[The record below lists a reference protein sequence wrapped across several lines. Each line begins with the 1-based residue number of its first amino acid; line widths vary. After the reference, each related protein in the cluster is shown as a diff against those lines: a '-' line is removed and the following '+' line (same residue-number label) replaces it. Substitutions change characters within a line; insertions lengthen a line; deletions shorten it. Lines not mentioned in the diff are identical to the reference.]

1 MLTLRYM
8 RPEDIPLVV
17 ELDQR
22 SFPNA
27 WSERSYNFEVRENKS
42 SHMVVLELGTS
53 PAIIGFAGTWL
64 IEDETHISTIAISE
78 DQRGH
83 GYGEVLLTGLLER
96 SIQLGVT
103 YAVLEV
109 RVSNTTAINLY
120 RKYEFEVVHRRKNYY
135 RDNNEDALM
144 MFLNGIDDAY
154 KARFATRL
162 NTLRQRVH
170 YTNLLPDGKPTFQ

>member
-8 RPEDIPLVV
+8 RPEDIPVVV

-42 SHMVVLELGTS
+42 SHMVVLELDS
-53 PAIIGFAGTWL
+53 PTTIIGFAGTWL
-64 IEDETHISTIAISE
+64 IEDETHISTIAISAE
-78 DQRGH
+78 QRGN
-83 GYGEVLLTGLLER
+83 GYGEILLSGLLER
-96 SIQLGVT
+96 SIALGAT

-109 RVSNTTAINLY
+109 RVSNGTAINLY

-135 RDNNEDALM
+135 RDNNEDAYM
-144 MFLNGIDDAY
+144 MFLNGIDAAY
-154 KARFATRL
+154 KARFADRL
-162 NTLRQRVH
+162 VKLRQRVH
-170 YTNLLPDGKPTFQ
+170 YTNLLPSGKPTFQ

>member
-27 WSERSYNFEVRENKS
+27 WSERSYNFEIRENKS
-42 SHMVVLELGTS
+42 SHMVVLETGA
-53 PAIIGFAGTWL
+53 PPVIIGFAGTWL
-64 IEDETHISTIAISE
+64 IEDETHISTIAIAE
-78 DQRGH
+78 EARGN
-83 GYGEVLLTGLLER
+83 GYGEVLLAGLLER
-96 SIQLGVT
+96 SILLGAT

-109 RVSNTTAINLY
+109 RVSNNTAINLY

-135 RDNNEDALM
+135 RDNNEDAFM
-144 MFLNGIDDAY
+144 MFLNGIDAAY
-154 KARFATRL
+154 KARFADRL
-162 NTLRQRVH
+162 ANLRQRVQ

>member
-8 RPEDIPLVV
+8 RPEDIPVVV

-42 SHMVVLELGTS
+42 SHMVVLEIDS
-53 PAIIGFAGTWL
+53 PATIIGFAGTWL
-64 IEDETHISTIAISE
+64 IEDETHISTIAISAE
-78 DQRGH
+78 QRGN
-83 GYGEVLLTGLLER
+83 GYGEILLAGLLDR
-96 SIQLGVT
+96 SIALGAT

-109 RVSNTTAINLY
+109 RISNGTAINLY

-135 RDNNEDALM
+135 RDNNEDAYM
-144 MFLNGIDDAY
+144 MFLNGIDAGY
-154 KARFATRL
+154 KARFADRL
-162 NTLRQRVH
+162 AKLRQRVH
-170 YTNLLPDGKPTFQ
+170 YTNLLPSGKPTFQ